1 MLFFAIANNTNSANP
16 SFQRIIT
23 DKIQSA
29 CPGLKK
35 SRDLSLSANNI
46 YIDFRIFRFIFEK
59 VSRNESVIALSV
71 EDSGRNTWVLMY
83 QKSFALGQGEKR
95 DLEILKRV
103 VEELILDNEIKNR
116 AEEYTRLY
124 DELLNYDRIDGL
136 KNKVEEL
143 HTYVHGG
150 GYLGGLDA
158 CDLCDPRKL
167 APR

>member
-1 MLFFAIANNTNSANP
+1 
-16 SFQRIIT
+16 
-23 DKIQSA
+23 
-29 CPGLKK
+29 
-35 SRDLSLSANNI
+35 
-46 YIDFRIFRFIFEK
+46 
-59 VSRNESVIALSV
+59 
-71 EDSGRNTWVLMY
+71 
-83 QKSFALGQGEKR
+83 
-95 DLEILKRV
+95 LEILKRV